1 MGGEKVRFQKK
12 INNNVAWLRAED
24 GEKIIAIGNGI
35 SYGKTVGQKVRLE
48 DIERI
53 FKSETM
59 NETQQNSIN
68 RLIENLSSDILIL
81 AEEISQ
87 QAADSLGIPKL
98 DDSHF
103 LALADHLNYAVKR
116 SGETYDYPETLRWE
130 VQKMYPK
137 EFEAAID
144 SLYLIEKKTG
154 IRLPRSEQTFLT
166 YHFVNAQ
173 YDTGKNVQTALLTE
187 LINRSIEL
195 IQYHYQVMLDQN
207 SVNYIRFVTHL
218 RYFILRQMHQNEK
231 GTTVDAQLIEIVQKN
246 YRKANQVAEKVGRML
261 ENNVNR
267 PVKDEELFYL
277 TLHIE
282 RVTTKD

>member
-1 MGGEKVRFQKK
+1 MRFQKK

-231 GTTVDAQLIEIVQKN
+231 GSTVDAQLVEIVQKN

-261 ENNVNR
+261 ENKVNR

-282 RVTTKD
+282 RVTTRD